1 MSGGDAHTTDCSE
14 VLEKVY
20 LYLDSEAS
28 EHDCGAIKAHI
39 DECGPCLRQYGLEQH
54 VNAVV
59 ARACRDEVA
68 PDSLKVRVLA
78 RIQQVR
84 IEISQSEV
92 SQVEVSQTV
101 VSQVEISRD

>member
-1 MSGGDAHTTDCSE
+1 MSCGNHHETDCRE

-20 LYLDSEAS
+20 IYLDNEAND
-28 EHDCGAIKAHI
+28 HDYSAIKHHL

-54 VNAVV
+54 VNAMV
-59 ARACRDEVA
+59 ARTCGDEVA

-84 IEISQSEV
+84 
-92 SQVEVSQTV
+92 
-101 VSQVEISRD
+101 VEITETVIIE